1 MATVMGLTIETIYG
15 LWVLSSDLVFV
26 LLFPQ
31 LLCAVYLKFV
41 NVYGSIAA
49 FIVGSVLRICGG
61 EKIIGLPVL
70 LEYPFYD
77 SKAKEQLF
85 PFRTFAMGSS
95 LFALVVVSLIA
106 RFILKLRQPTMSQ
119 DEIDIIRISYKE
131 PDVERVTSF
140 SKISR
145 WSGSYNSITA
155 SASELRSRDDKSL
168 LRSTLTKSNS
178 NRQNAVAAFE
188 M

>member
-1 MATVMGLTIETIYG
+1 MGLTIKTIYG

-49 FIVGSVLRICGG
+49 FVIGIVLRGCGG
-61 EKIIGLPVL
+61 EEIIGLPVFV
-70 LEYPFYD
+70 EYPFFD
-77 SKAKEQLF
+77 GEKQLF

-95 LFALVVVSLIA
+95 LFTLVIVSLITNWYMKREKQTA
-106 RFILKLRQPTMSQ
+106 MSQ
-119 DEIDIIRISYKE
+119 DEVDIIRISYKE
-131 PDVERVTSF
+131 PAKEEVTSF

-145 WSGSYNSITA
+145 WSGSYNNITA
-155 SASELRSRDDKSL
+155 SASELRNRDDWSL
-168 LRSTLTKSNS
+168 LRSTLNK
-178 NRQNAVAAFE
+178 NRYVDESFE